1 MNLIRILIFTFLWC
15 ASVMNGF
22 AQKSVTYQLSTHMLD
37 ISKGQPAPHVTV
49 TLYKL
54 DSITDNWKQITT
66 GKTDENGRIANLLPL
81 PKDNS
86 GIYKLKFETTP
97 YFRAQNLKIHL
108 SIRRSGFPDRRQ
120 RALSHPHNDV
130 GKRIFDLPGQLR
142 AKDVPLSHSDI
153 YNIINR

>member
-97 YFRAQNLKIHL
+97 YFRAQNLK
-108 SIRRSGFPDRRQ
+108 SIYPYVEVVFRIE
-120 RALSHPHNDV
+120 
-130 GKRIFDLPGQLR
+130 GKRHYHIPITMSANGYSTYR
-142 AKDVPLSHSDI
+142 G
-153 YNIINR
+153 N

>member
-1 MNLIRILIFTFLWC
+1 MNLTRILLFTFFLC
-15 ASVMNGF
+15 ASVINSF

-37 ISKGQPAPHVTV
+37 ISKGQPAPNVTV

-54 DSITDNWKQITT
+54 DSITGSWKQVTT

-97 YFRAQNLKIHL
+97 YFKAQNLK
-108 SIRRSGFPDRRQ
+108 SIYPYVEIVF
-120 RALSHPHNDV
+120 
-130 GKRIFDLPGQLR
+130 RIENKGHYHIPITMSANGYSTYR
-142 AKDVPLSHSDI
+142 G
-153 YNIINR
+153 N

>member
-37 ISKGQPAPHVTV
+37 ISKGQPAPNVTV

-97 YFRAQNLKIHL
+97 YFKAQNLK
-108 SIRRSGFPDRRQ
+108 SIYPYVEVVFRIK
-120 RALSHPHNDV
+120 
-130 GKRIFDLPGQLR
+130 GKEHYHIPITMSANGYSTYRG
-142 AKDVPLSHSDI
+142 
-153 YNIINR
+153 N

>member
-1 MNLIRILIFTFLWC
+1 MNLTRILLFTFLWC

-97 YFRAQNLKIHL
+97 YFKAQNLN
-108 SIRRSGFPDRRQ
+108 SIYPYVEVVFRIE
-120 RALSHPHNDV
+120 
-130 GKRIFDLPGQLR
+130 GKGHYHIPITMSANGYSTYRG
-142 AKDVPLSHSDI
+142 
-153 YNIINR
+153 N